1 MPQWTMDDWEYLERQ
16 VIRDPKGRAWTVA
29 LMDMLG
35 QRGDPEVP
43 NRMLELQYASGRY
56 FTLIY
61 SATGAI
67 QWERGHVSLPAAS
80 AEYGR
85 LLTDVAEGRLD
96 PAQPV
101 FRENFDDE
109 SN

>member
-1 MPQWTMDDWEYLERQ
+1 MPWSIDNWEYLERQ
-16 VIRDPKGRAWTVA
+16 VIRDPKGREWVVA

-35 QRGDPEVP
+35 QVGDPEVP
-43 NRMLELQYASGRY
+43 SKVLELQYASGRY

-61 SATGAI
+61 ASGGAI
-67 QWERGHVSLPAAS
+67 QFERGHTSLPEAS

-85 LLTDVAEGRLD
+85 LLADLATGSLD

-101 FRENFDDE
+101 FRQNLED
-109 SN
+109 

>member
-1 MPQWTMDDWEYLERQ
+1 MPWSMDNWEYLERQ
-16 VIRDPKGRAWTVA
+16 VIRDPKGRDWVVA

-35 QRGDPEVP
+35 QVGDPEVP
-43 NRMLELQYASGRY
+43 SRVLELQYASGRY

-61 SATGAI
+61 AASGAI
-67 QWERGHVSLPAAS
+67 QFERGHTALPEAV

-85 LLTDVAEGRLD
+85 LLADLAAGRLD

-101 FRENFDDE
+101 FRQNLED
-109 SN
+109 

>member
-1 MPQWTMDDWEYLERQ
+1 MPPWSIDDWEYLERQ

-35 QRGDPEVP
+35 QEGDPEVP
-43 NRMLELQYASGRY
+43 NRILEMQYASGRY

-61 SATGAI
+61 AASGGI
-67 QWERGHVSLPAAS
+67 QWERGHTSLPDAA

-85 LLTDVAEGRLD
+85 LLADVAEGRLD
-96 PAQPV
+96 PSQPV
-101 FRENFDDE
+101 FRERLED
-109 SN
+109 

>member
-1 MPQWTMDDWEYLERQ
+1 MPSWSMNDWEYLERQ
-16 VIRDPKGRAWTVA
+16 VIRDPKHREWTVA

-35 QRGDPEVP
+35 QKGDPEVP
-43 NRMLELQYASGRY
+43 SRVLEMQYASGRY

-61 SATGAI
+61 AQSGGI
-67 QWERGHVSLPAAS
+67 QWERGHTSLEEAA

-85 LLTDVAEGRLD
+85 LLADLATGRLD

-101 FRENFDDE
+101 FRENLED
-109 SN
+109 

>member
-1 MPQWTMDDWEYLERQ
+1 MDDWEYLERQ
-16 VIRDPKGRAWTVA
+16 VIRDPKGRDWTVA

-35 QRGDPEVP
+35 QDGDPEVP
-43 NRMLELQYASGRY
+43 NRILEMQYASGRY

-61 SATGAI
+61 SASGSI
-67 QWERGHVSLPAAS
+67 QWERGHTSLPSAA

-96 PAQPV
+96 PGQPV
-101 FRENFDDE
+101 FRQNFEDE
-109 SN
+109 E